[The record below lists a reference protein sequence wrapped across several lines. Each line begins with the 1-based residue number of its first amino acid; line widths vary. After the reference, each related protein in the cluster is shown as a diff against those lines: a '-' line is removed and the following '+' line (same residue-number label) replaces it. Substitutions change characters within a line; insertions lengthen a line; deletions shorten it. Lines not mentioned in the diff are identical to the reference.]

1 MKNSAIPAHLST
13 TSKALWQRLATEF
26 SLDDGAAESLLLALC
41 EARDRCTEARLRIER
56 DGAYVKDRF
65 KQWKPHPALNVERD
79 CRGQVLAAIRG
90 LRLAP
95 EEAEL

>member
-1 MKNSAIPAHLST
+1 MKNAAIPPHLSA
-13 TSKALWQRLATEF
+13 TSKALWARLATEF
-26 SLDDGAAESLLLALC
+26 SLDDGAAESLLRALC
-41 EARDRCTEARLRIER
+41 EARDRGEQARLRIER

-65 KQWKPHPALNVERD
+65 KQLKPHPALNIERD

-95 EEAEL
+95 EDVE